1 MIVHSLPFS
10 FHFIPRKVKSL
21 VRPWRI
27 VKYCFDVFLL
37 YRKILNVEGTDRT
50 IQYNYNKKDLHIV
63 SSHFLSKKDCSSY
76 ILYRSHR
83 PTPPEWVLSV
93 CTLYCFSSPFLGNE
107 SFPKIFVIGFCI
119 ITIGV
124 ILSNFIFCERSTS
137 RHFNFIALVKLHHIF
152 QSEQVFYTCF
162 G

>member
-50 IQYNYNKKDLHIV
+50 IQYNYNKKVLHIV

-107 SFPKIFVIGFCI
+107 SFPKIFVIAFSI
-119 ITIGV
+119 VTIGIV
-124 ILSNFIFCERSTS
+124 FSYLIFCECSTS
-137 RHFNFIALVKLHHIF
+137 CQCNFFTLI
-152 QSEQVFYTCF
+152 
-162 G
+162 